1 MAARSVRRFAV
12 ASFVLLALALPL
24 HASVINVEGP
34 QDSLAQPP
42 QDFSMNHCTFRKAL
56 FSANNDSSAAY
67 PQCISG
73 SGLDT
78 IVFDSPFTIT
88 MAIAR
93 ADQADGETNGDF
105 NITQSLIIEG
115 GGTTIDGAALDR
127 VFHISG
133 NATVVTIRNLWIRNG
148 RGVEGG
154 GGILVDGATV
164 NLENVTISGSVASAE
179 DGGGIKVINGGIL
192 NMTNCTITGN
202 STVVHGGGIAI
213 DDSMASA
220 TITNSTIVG
229 NFG

>member
-1 MAARSVRRFAV
+1 LFVLSFAV
-12 ASFVLLALALPL
+12 AGSA
-24 HASVINVEGP
+24 HAAVINVEGP

-42 QDFSMNHCTFRKAL
+42 QDFTMNHCTLRKAI

-78 IVFDSPFTIT
+78 ITFDSAFTIT

-115 GGTTIDGAALDR
+115 GGTIIDGAALDR
-127 VFHISG
+127 IFHIIG
-133 NATVVTIRNLWIRNG
+133 TPATPVTVTIRNLWIRNG

-154 GGILVDGATV
+154 GG
-164 NLENVTISGSVASAE
+164 
-179 DGGGIKVINGGIL
+179 
-192 NMTNCTITGN
+192 
-202 STVVHGGGIAI
+202 
-213 DDSMASA
+213 
-220 TITNSTIVG
+220 
-229 NFG
+229 